1 MEKLIKLINE
11 HQKEK
16 HPDGIYL
23 PVVAYRDWIF
33 WSDSDCLSSV
43 IDEIHLVSKNYWFI
57 KRLIENDKIDR
68 DRERKM
74 IKQVWTWWTLDL
86 MNFDRI
92 QDVEYYSFEETLLML
107 LSISSSPIE
116 DLISYLK

>member
-1 MEKLIKLINE
+1 MEKLIELIWE
-11 HQKEK
+11 WQKEM

-43 IDEIHLVSKNYWFI
+43 MDEIHLISKPCGFI
-57 KRLIENDKIDR
+57 KWLVDNDKILEAEVRPIQIYDYEWKYCDDQFWYGWFNQWLYYR
-68 DRERKM
+68 LIMELAISDTP
-74 IKQVWTWWTLDL
+74 IK
-86 MNFDRI
+86 
-92 QDVEYYSFEETLLML
+92 
-107 LSISSSPIE
+107 

>member
-1 MEKLIKLINE
+1 MEKLIELIWE
-11 HQKEK
+11 WQEET

-43 IDEIHLVSKNYWFI
+43 MDEIYLVSKKAWFI
-57 KRLIENDKIDR
+57 KWLVDNDKIDFNKLEKIWYEKTVYEYNWQY
-68 DRERKM
+68 REIVK
-74 IKQVWTWWTLDL
+74 
-86 MNFDRI
+86 
-92 QDVEYYSFEETLLML
+92 YSDYESLLML
-107 LSISSSPIE
+107 LSISDTPIE

>member
-1 MEKLIKLINE
+1 MEKLIKLIWE
-11 HQKEK
+11 WQKET

-43 IDEIHLVSKNYWFI
+43 MDEIHLVSKSNKFI
-57 KRLIENDKIDR
+57 DRLIKNDKLDMCKLHSWWIENHWLTAEVLNDLS
-68 DRERKM
+68 DVNVITM
-74 IKQVWTWWTLDL
+74 I
-86 MNFDRI
+86 
-92 QDVEYYSFEETLLML
+92 
-107 LSISSSPIE
+107 LSISDDITK